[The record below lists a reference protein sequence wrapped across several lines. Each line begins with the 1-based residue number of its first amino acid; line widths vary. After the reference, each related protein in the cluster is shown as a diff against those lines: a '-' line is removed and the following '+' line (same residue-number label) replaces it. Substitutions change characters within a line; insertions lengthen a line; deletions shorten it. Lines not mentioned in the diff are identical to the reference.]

1 MKKLFVAIGICALVC
16 LGNIHASRT
25 EKINFKGGVVVEGHI
40 TSQKLGESITF
51 SVERTNANINSKWIA
66 SRRDAGRTYNELP
79 SVWKDWIK
87 ESGKESVYQ
96 NSNNKFAMQSIRL
109 YDNAKLKSFK
119 MNQGDSIT
127 AKVLSTIFNGES
139 HVVHILE
146 DGAII
151 GFLDQSPSTC
161 VFNWSDIR
169 SVEYVER
176 ESNALNGIID
186 VVEAKSGVYKGQIIE
201 KILDDRIRLKTSEGM
216 IRNILNEDII
226 SLKKERL
233 NPNVSILK
241 QTQYF
246 DEVNGTVGLIVS
258 QQMKQN
264 PPYIIILDE
273 KDCERQINMEKIRTI
288 KSVKNKNYESLTDII
303 IKGDEAYFNKVE
315 IPSVICKNKKGLF
328 TLGKD
333 SVERIKELHID
344 SDESHL
350 EVLMANNDLNKTA
363 ILLPVNK
370 EMDGKDVILSFSYE
384 DVLQKAI
391 ASKSQDV
398 SINNTLHLEYTVSH
412 GYYVLYIP
420 KAEKFFFCKIN

>member
-139 HVVHILE
+139 HVVHIFE

-344 SDESHL
+344 SDESLL
-350 EVLMANNDLNKTA
+350 EVLLANNDLNKTA

-398 SINNTLHLEYTVSH
+398 SINNTLHLEYTVIR